1 MVTYTSTTT
10 SMCEPLIDAQRAP
23 VDRYRPA
30 LSLSPVPVAVSR
42 IDVQPRR
49 MSPVFA
55 AVMGEVRADAGSLT
69 FVECEKSAT
78 SWHRG
83 TTNTNTIT
91 TVIGGFGFDRLVDD
105 IQLRVGPPPPLRR
118 PSV

>member
-1 MVTYTSTTT
+1 MVTYTSTTLT
-10 SMCEPLIDAQRAP
+10 GAQSVR

-30 LSLSPVPVAVSR
+30 PSISPIPVGR
-42 IDVQPRR
+42 IDVQPRT

-55 AVMGEVRADAGSLT
+55 PVTGGVRPDAAGSPM
-69 FVECEKSAT
+69 FVECEKSPM

-83 TTNTNTIT
+83 TANTVITNT
-91 TVIGGFGFDRLVDD
+91 TVIAGFGFDRLVDD

>member
-1 MVTYTSTTT
+1 MVTNTSTTM
-10 SMCEPLIDAQRAP
+10 SMCEPVIDAQCAT

-30 LSLSPVPVAVSR
+30 LSLSPIPVTVSR
-42 IDVQPRR
+42 IDVQRR
-49 MSPVFA
+49 TASPAFA
-55 AVMGEVRADAGSLT
+55 AVMGEVRPDAADTLAI
-69 FVECEKSAT
+69 VECEKSAT

-83 TTNTNTIT
+83 TTNT
-91 TVIGGFGFDRLVDD
+91 TVTGGFGFDRVVDD

>member
-23 VDRYRPA
+23 VDRHRPA

-42 IDVQPRR
+42 IDVQPRT

-55 AVMGEVRADAGSLT
+55 ALTGEVRPDADSLT

-83 TTNTNTIT
+83 TTNTIT